1 MSSEPKDSLILQ
13 AAIEFGP
20 DYTYTIKMSTMG
32 PALYVHADSKESSR
46 KVRKLLPFSWNN
58 LYTIVLYPT
67 GGSPVEDSLFMHYK
81 PSASEG
87 TA

>member
-46 KVRKLLPFSWNN
+46 KIRKLVPFSWNG

-67 GGSPVEDSLFMHYK
+67 SGSHMEDSLFMHYK
-81 PSASEG
+81 PGVPEG
-87 TA
+87 KA